1 MSDYKD
7 KDVKCPFY
15 ITQDCKK
22 IHCEGFLNN
31 SYLHIAFEIK
41 MSKDVFM
48 EKYCN
53 SLPSYLKCPL
63 YPVIAKRFEEEEC

>member
-22 IHCEGFLNN
+22 VHCEGFLNN

-41 MSKDVFM
+41 MP
-48 EKYCN
+48 
-53 SLPSYLKCPL
+53 SLPCRCEK
-63 YPVIAKRFEEEEC
+63 I